1 MFEPP
6 RTSSCY
12 GNAPKFVYLFRSL
25 EATDS
30 SKYSS
35 TTPYCVRVDRQQFL
49 VLTLSIEQMK
59 TFDCCLVYSSDMK

>member
-12 GNAPKFVYLFRSL
+12 GNAPKFVYLSGVLTLNTHSSSGEF

-30 SKYSS
+30 KLPIRGN
-35 TTPYCVRVDRQQFL
+35 TVVRHHAV
-49 VLTLSIEQMK
+49 
-59 TFDCCLVYSSDMK
+59 

>member
-12 GNAPKFVYLFRSL
+12 GNAPKFVYLSGVLTLNTHSSSGEF

-30 SKYSS
+30 RKYSS
-35 TTPYCVRVDRQQFL
+35 TTPHCVRVDRQQFL
-49 VLTLSIEQMK
+49 VLTLSIEQM
-59 TFDCCLVYSSDMK
+59 SS